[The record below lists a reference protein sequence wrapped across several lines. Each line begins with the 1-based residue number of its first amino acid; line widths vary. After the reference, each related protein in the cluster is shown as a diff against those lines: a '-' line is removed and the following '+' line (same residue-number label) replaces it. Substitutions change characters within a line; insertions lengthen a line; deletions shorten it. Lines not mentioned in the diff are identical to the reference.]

1 MAFTRH
7 NIHQRL
13 PLYRADSYDWDKPK
27 YTHVIS
33 TDQSRWRLSVR
44 SVPKPVG
51 LALLLFIGTVSYLM
65 SLQGDNL
72 LYINEHLGIMGAELV
87 VSVACMTTITVMLYA
102 SRMRRSMRRVT
113 FLAMLGTMVVLY
125 CYDHGERFEKHGFYN
140 LLVFLAIY
148 VPLNIAIA
156 VFYILWCKIENF
168 LVYFAVASI
177 IAGISAGISLV
188 HYRRVFDQGVL
199 GRFQYI
205 PGECQWVGT
214 NIPYIDLLPAGAQNF
229 WAGSSK
235 CAKEKLQIRAHID
248 ETGTLH
254 VDCGHEDKIYVDV
267 LPDTRLWPM
276 KDKDLWNGY
285 NRNVLNA
292 TRRMPYTSAPFMVP
306 HGIQSVVVRCGSS
319 SSVVTRVSP
328 PARSLPQYVPP
339 ADSDTRRD
347 RSTNDD
353 DWFDVSQIAHTRR
366 QRPNVIFLMLD
377 AVSHR
382 MFFRRLPRTARVL
395 RTLDRPGTS
404 RLFELYRYHSPMF
417 AGEIYPSK
425 EKQLPIWAYYRD
437 RGYVTARVETG
448 CEDWPQEYL
457 ADKFDP
463 QTFAFSDR
471 SLDYELTSPF
481 CLPEV
486 YPETGNAF
494 GNFKGTHSITA
505 RCLYGRYL
513 HEYALDY
520 IRKLK
525 RDIRASRRDGKPYMI
540 TAAFMEGH
548 EGTSEVL
555 ATMDHALSEF
565 IEGMRNSGE
574 LEDTVFIL
582 GADHGLHMGLNFVF
596 TQNGRIEHQ
605 NPLFAMSMPEYLYQ
619 FANAY
624 QEHTGDGLSP
634 FKANEQR
641 LMTPFETHYTFRALA
656 DWPKFNI
663 DDWKRS
669 LFSAQKAGRTCEEA
683 GIGASYCMCK
693 VPESR
698 N

>member
-1 MAFTRH
+1 MAFTQH
-7 NIHQRL
+7 DVHQRL

-87 VSVACMTTITVMLYA
+87 VSVACMTAVTVMLYA

-113 FLAMLGTMVVLY
+113 FLAMLGTMVALY

-168 LVYFAVASI
+168 LVYFAVGSI
-177 IAGISAGISLV
+177 IAGISAGISL
-188 HYRRVFDQGVL
+188 GVL

-214 NIPYIDLLPAGAQNF
+214 NIPYVDLLPAGAQNF

-235 CAKEKLQIRAHID
+235 SARTLT
-248 ETGTLH
+248 ETGILH

-267 LPDTRLWPM
+267 LPDTRLIYG
-276 KDKDLWNGY
+276 NGY

-292 TRRMPYTSAPFMVP
+292 TRRMPYTSAPFKVP

-328 PARSLPQYVPP
+328 PAHSLPQY
-339 ADSDTRRD
+339 
-347 RSTNDD
+347 
-353 DWFDVSQIAHTRR
+353 IAHTRR

-382 MFFRRLPRTARVL
+382 MFFRSPATHC
-395 RTLDRPGTS
+395 TSS
-404 RLFELYRYHSPMF
+404 RLFELYRYHSVGFSTDNNTKAMF

-448 CEDWPQEYL
+448 CEDWPQGISGR
-457 ADKFDP
+457 
-463 QTFAFSDR
+463 QVR
-471 SLDYELTSPF
+471 SANICVL
-481 CLPEV
+481 LPAYTQKPAMRLGISRE
-486 YPETGNAF
+486 
-494 GNFKGTHSITA
+494 HSITA

-624 QEHTGDGLSP
+624 QERTDGGLSP

-641 LMTPFETHYTFRALA
+641 LMTPFETHYTFR
-656 DWPKFNI
+656 
-663 DDWKRS
+663 RS